1 MPASGPAKLLVD
13 PRQLSHER
21 IPRDSLQNNR
31 NLPLLRTGHQQPTT
45 FPPVDTV
52 FIIVSALK
60 IFGFTFLVILPLVA
74 YSTYAER
81 RVCAII
87 QDRVGPNRVGLPT
100 TLLGFK
106 KDLKFF
112 GLVQPLADGLK
123 GLFKEDFTPAHV
135 RKAFYWMAPAF
146 TAAPAFITLCVIP
159 FGSAV
164 TLFGH
169 EIQMVIADI
178 GVGPLFIFAIA
189 SLSVYGITL
198 AGWASNSKYP
208 FLGGVRSCAQM
219 ISYEIS
225 LGLSLI
231 PILLFFGKL
240 NLTDIV
246 THQATN
252 GWLLLP
258 LWNEN
263 GTVIHEGYW
272 QSSGYQWLL
281 LLPMGISF
289 FVFTT
294 SIFAETNRMPFD
306 LPECETELVGGYHTE
321 YSSMKFALFFMGEYA
336 AMIVGST
343 LIVTIF
349 FGGWSLGF
357 GLDAA
362 LLQTGGGDW
371 KWYAGFIHMGA
382 FLAKTI
388 AFILFFIWVRW
399 TVPRFRYDQLM
410 KLGWVVFFELALFN
424 IFLAALIIAA
434 PHIGFLNTLLFGFP
448 SLTVIAALMFFI
460 TKANEDKRRVKIT

>member
-1 MPASGPAKLLVD
+1 MDFA
-13 PRQLSHER
+13 
-21 IPRDSLQNNR
+21 
-31 NLPLLRTGHQQPTT
+31 
-45 FPPVDTV
+45 
-52 FIIVSALK
+52 FIIASAIK
-60 IFGFTFLVILPLVA
+60 IFGFTFLVVLPLVA

-81 RVCAII
+81 RVSAVL
-87 QDRVGPNRVGLPT
+87 QDRVGPNRVGIPA
-100 TLLGFK
+100 TLFGFK
-106 KDLKFF
+106 KDVKLF
-112 GLVQPLADGLK
+112 GLIQPLADGVK
-123 GLFKEDFTPAHV
+123 GLLKEDFTPAHV
-135 RKAFYWMAPAF
+135 RKSFYWMAPAF
-146 TAAPAFITLCVIP
+146 TAAPAFISLCVVP

-164 TLFGH
+164 TIFGY
-169 EIQMVIADI
+169 EVKMVIADI

-208 FLGGVRSCAQM
+208 FFGGVRSCAQM
-219 ISYEIS
+219 ISYEIA

-231 PILLFFGKL
+231 PVLLFFGKL
-240 NLTDIV
+240 NLSDIV
-246 THQATN
+246 SYQAAN

-258 LWNEN
+258 FWNEG
-263 GTVIHEGYW
+263 GTVIHAGYW
-272 QSSGYQWLL
+272 QNSLQQWLL

-336 AMIVGST
+336 AMIVGSA

-357 GLDAA
+357 GLDSA
-362 LLQTGGGDW
+362 LLQSTGGDW
-371 KWYAGFIHMGA
+371 KWYAGLIHMGA
-382 FLAKTI
+382 FLTKTV
-388 AFILFFIWVRW
+388 AFIIFFIWVRW

-424 IFLAALIIAA
+424 IFLAALIMAA
-434 PHIGFLNTLLFGFP
+434 PHIGILNTFLFGIP
-448 SLTVIAALMFFI
+448 ALVVTALMMFFI
-460 TKANEDKRRVKIT
+460 TKTNEVKRKAKIT